1 MIRFLVS
8 TAVAFLI
15 GAVPAAAY
23 CKVALS
29 LALDVSSSV
38 NDYEYRLQLDGF
50 ANALQSPD
58 VQRAILTPKGAYI
71 EATAYEWSGVSQQN
85 LIVDWTRLDTP
96 WAIGD
101 FANRLRR
108 NVRQFSESPTALDRA
123 VEFGAKLPLRG
134 PPCEHKVLD
143 VSGDGENN
151 DGLGPVFF
159 RDLGLPDGLTVN
171 GLVILVGYPNPA
183 TYYREKVIHG
193 PNASLAQAMRFE
205 DYREVM
211 IGKPVREI
219 DAELILGQI
228 TE

>member
-1 MIRFLVS
+1 MIRLIVS
-8 TAVAFLI
+8 AVVAFLI

-29 LALDVSSSV
+29 LDLDVSSSV
-38 NDYEYRLQLDGF
+38 NAYGYQLHLDGL
-50 ANALQSPD
+50 ANALKSPD
-58 VQRAILTPKGAYI
+58 VQRAILTPKAAYI
-71 EATAYEWSGVSQQN
+71 EAAAYEWSGVSQQK

-96 WAIGD
+96 WAIVD
-101 FANRLRR
+101 FGTRLRR
-108 NVRQFSESPTALDRA
+108 NVRQFSEFPTALDRA
-123 VEFGAKLPLRG
+123 VEFGAKLLHRA
-134 PPCEHKVLD
+134 PPCERKVLD
-143 VSGDGENN
+143 ISGDGENN
-151 DGLGPVFF
+151 DGLGPDFF
-159 RDLGLPDGLTVN
+159 SDLGLLDGLTVN

-193 PNASLAQAMRFE
+193 PNAALAQAMRFE